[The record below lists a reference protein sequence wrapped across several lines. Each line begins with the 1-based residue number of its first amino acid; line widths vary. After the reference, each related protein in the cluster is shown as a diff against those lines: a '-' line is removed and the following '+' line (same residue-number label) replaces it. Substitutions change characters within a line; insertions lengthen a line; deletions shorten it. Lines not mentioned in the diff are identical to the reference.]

1 MVCSTPEKNI
11 VVDLTTMSQ
20 PPKDKSSAKE
30 PSPDFHGAA
39 LLDDEG
45 NEIPITEDMVRE
57 ACKELDETRQKPQSE
72 ASDD

>member
-1 MVCSTPEKNI
+1 
-11 VVDLTTMSQ
+11 MSQ
-20 PPKDKSSAKE
+20 PPKDKPSAKE

-57 ACKELDETRQKPQSE
+57 ACKELDEKRQKPQSE
-72 ASDD
+72 AGDD

>member
-1 MVCSTPEKNI
+1 
-11 VVDLTTMSQ
+11 MSQ
-20 PPKDKSSAKE
+20 PPKDKPSAKE

-57 ACKELDETRQKPQSE
+57 ACKELDENGQQAQE
-72 ASDD
+72 SDQND